1 MLHMSTEPHTVEY
14 STHEVE
20 EMMRVVFGSCHA
32 IPALDVRSAIRALQA
47 QLRGRS
53 NIASRRRAARRLG
66 QANPHAGTMRVM
78 RVTQSA
84 SRGHALNRLL
94 GIDGSASEL
103 YIAPRQQAA
112 RRNDTIATRIEIP
125 AADLA
130 ARQALDHARHRAVSY
145 VPHFPARAAQAR
157 SFAAQIAA

>member
-1 MLHMSTEPHTVEY
+1 MMLHMATEPHTVEY

-20 EMMRVVFGSCHA
+20 EMMRVVFGGCHA
-32 IPALDVRSAIRALQA
+32 IPALDVRPAIRALQA

-66 QANPHAGTMRVM
+66 QANPHALTMRIM
-78 RVTQSA
+78 RITQSA
-84 SRGHALNRLL
+84 SRGHALHRLL
-94 GIDGSASEL
+94 GVDGSASEL

-112 RRNDTIATRIEIP
+112 HRDDAVAARIEIP

-130 ARQALDHARHRAVSY
+130 ARKARDHALARDRAVSY
-145 VPHFPARAAQAR
+145 VHHFPARAAQAR
-157 SFAAQIAA
+157 SIAAK